1 MGTQK
6 GPLGLA
12 WRKGPL
18 KPQQRLPALGTQAQH
33 GWTHGGGTAQGAETQ
48 WPKVE
53 GHILRLPL
61 ESSPPCCPRHLPL
74 QVP

>member
-1 MGTQK
+1 MGAQE

-12 WRKGPL
+12 WSKGPL
-18 KPQQRLPALGTQAQH
+18 KPQQRLPARVDTR
-33 GWTHGGGTAQGAETQ
+33 GGRARGAETQ
-48 WPKVE
+48 WPKAE

-61 ESSPPCCPRHLPL
+61 ESSPPCCLRHLPL